1 MIFKYGEKGVEEGGK
16 TNFHFMQL
24 SSSFRLFEGSNEA
37 NGLLFSFARHL
48 ASAHGPSLQLIDVT
62 SKALSLLL
70 ETSNSPNFVNEGVLM
85 MSTVLEFVDQN
96 EQKEGQKLCSK
107 NETMMST
114 LRLQIDSLLAS
125 FNDILGGSSSGNS
138 HEWKTIDEDLLTSLT
153 SILECGLQMAKIDD
167 WAELVG
173 THFAHPSLMLAR

>member
-1 MIFKYGEKGVEEGGK
+1 
-16 TNFHFMQL
+16 MQL

-48 ASAHGPSLQLIDVT
+48 ASAHGKPSLQLVDVT

-70 ETSNSPNFVNEGVLM
+70 ETSNSPNFLNEGVLM
-85 MSTVLEFVDQN
+85 MSAVLDFVDQDHK
-96 EQKEGQKLCSK
+96 QKEGQKVCSK

-125 FNDILGGSSSGNS
+125 FNDILCSQ
-138 HEWKTIDEDLLTSLT
+138 EWKTIDEDLLTSLT